1 MQASRQNRSV
11 LGVLL
16 SPSVFWLLVFFVL
29 PLFIVL
35 VVSFSKRSLLGVVE
49 YDFNLDNYARIFSP
63 LTELWTAVS
72 NWLFV
77 HNDWSK
83 FVEEVGG
90 INAIYIKIFWKS
102 LWLAIVNTG
111 ICLIIAYP
119 FAFFI
124 ARQTPR
130 NQTILIFLVMVP
142 FWTNFLIRTY
152 ALIFILRDS
161 GLINNILIG
170 LGVIN
175 EPLEIMFTQ
184 TAVMIGLVYGYLPF
198 AILPLYASIEQL
210 DYNYVQAAQDL
221 GANSVKVFLRII
233 LPLTMPG
240 VVAASIITFIPT
252 LGAYVTPDLMGG
264 GNTFLIG
271 NLLQQ
276 QFMTVRD
283 WPFGSALG
291 FILMAF
297 VLAATLLYFRSGS
310 RRLA

>member
-1 MQASRQNRSV
+1 MQASKQNRGILS
-11 LGVLL
+11 VLL
-16 SPSVFWLLVFFVL
+16 SPSVFWLIIFFVL
-29 PLFIVL
+29 PLIIVF

-63 LTELWTAVS
+63 FGEAWTAVS

-77 HNDWSK
+77 HQDWAA
-83 FVEEVGG
+83 FVEELGG
-90 INAIYIKIFWKS
+90 VNAIYLRIFWKS
-102 LWLAIVNTG
+102 FWLATLNTA
-111 ICLIIAYP
+111 ICLVIAYP
-119 FAFFI
+119 FSFFI
-124 ARQTPR
+124 ARQSPR
-130 NQTILIFLVMVP
+130 YQNFLIFLVMVP

-152 ALIFILRDS
+152 ALIFVLRDT
-161 GLINNILIG
+161 GLINNMLIAI
-170 LGVIN
+170 GVID
-175 EPLEIMFTQ
+175 EPLEVMFTQ
-184 TAVMIGLVYGYLPF
+184 TAVMIGMVYGYLPF

-221 GANSVKVFLRII
+221 GANSVRVFLRII

-252 LGAYVTPDLMGG
+252 MGAYVTPDLMGG

-291 FILMAF
+291 FILMAM
-297 VLAATLLYFRSGS
+297 VLGATLLYFRSGS